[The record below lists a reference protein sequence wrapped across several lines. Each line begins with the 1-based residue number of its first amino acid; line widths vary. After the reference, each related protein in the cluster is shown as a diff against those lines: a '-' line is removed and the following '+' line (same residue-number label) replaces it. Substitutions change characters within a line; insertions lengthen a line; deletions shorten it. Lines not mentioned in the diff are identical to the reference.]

1 MARQSL
7 SDIASQYGAGTNFGH
22 ADYTPAIQ
30 AGYSNQEINAWI
42 NANPNRVAPGNKA
55 GGTGGGLYDEI
66 AAGNVDMS
74 KAQGGNMG
82 GLSGAALEESI
93 AQRNQGFQIDQIA
106 AAGNVQANIQRL
118 INSANMYAA
127 DSTSKWQMYG
137 ADAAKDASIYS
148 ADASERS
155 TKYVADT
162 DRASKRE
169 VETIRGDF
177 GLQLQDIV
185 NAGAKETEAVR
196 GEYQL
201 ANTDLGGQYSLEN
214 TRLQGATERDVAN
227 RNRDSQIFGSLM
239 SGFWS

>member
-22 ADYTPAIQ
+22 ADYGKAKEQ
-30 AGYSNQEINAWI
+30 GYSDAEITAWMDNNSDRVSAGNQSS
-42 NANPNRVAPGNKA
+42 
-55 GGTGGGLYDEI
+55 GGLYGEI
-66 AAGNVDMS
+66 QGGNVDMS
-74 KAQGGNMG
+74 KAQGGNTG

-93 AQRNQGFQIDQIA
+93 AQRNQGFQLDQIA

-127 DSTSKWQMYG
+127 DSELSWRNYG
-137 ADAAKDASIYS
+137 ADAAKDASVFS
-148 ADASERS
+148 SQSQERS
-155 TKYVADT
+155 TKYVADV
-162 DRASKRE
+162 DRAKARE

-185 NAGAKETEAVR
+185 NAGAKEAEAVR

-201 ANTDLGGQYSLEN
+201 ANTDLTGQYGLEN
-214 TRLQGATERDVAN
+214 TRLQGATERDVAS